1 MQGVFICLQ
10 SVKKTKMK
18 TIVIN
23 KDNQDKMEKVNFVHN
38 DGTQSQGYIVTDK
51 DAFDKAKKERTQR
64 TKDNLYIVFLSFGI
78 LSFALGAY
86 TSYKRMKA

>member
-1 MQGVFICLQ
+1 
-10 SVKKTKMK
+10 MK

-23 KDNQDKMEKVNFVHN
+23 QDNQDKVEKVNFVHY
-38 DGTQSQGYIVTDK
+38 DGTKSQGYVITDK
-51 DAFDKAKKERTQR
+51 EAFDKAKRERTQR

-86 TSYKRMKA
+86 TSYKRMKS

>member
-1 MQGVFICLQ
+1 
-10 SVKKTKMK
+10 MK

>member
-1 MQGVFICLQ
+1 
-10 SVKKTKMK
+10 MK

-23 KDNQDKMEKVNFVHN
+23 KDNQDNFEKVNFLHN
-38 DGTQSQGYIVTDK
+38 DGTKSQGYIVTDK
-51 DAFDKAKKERTQR
+51 EAFEKAKRERTQK

-86 TSYKRMKA
+86 TSYKRMKS